1 MQTVEV
7 MKPSILANPQ
17 GRRNRGD
24 AVPRSLVVKT
34 PRPTENTRVL

>member
-7 MKPSILANPQ
+7 MKPPILANPHC
-17 GRRNRGD
+17 RRNEGGASSR
-24 AVPRSLVVKT
+24 VLVVKT